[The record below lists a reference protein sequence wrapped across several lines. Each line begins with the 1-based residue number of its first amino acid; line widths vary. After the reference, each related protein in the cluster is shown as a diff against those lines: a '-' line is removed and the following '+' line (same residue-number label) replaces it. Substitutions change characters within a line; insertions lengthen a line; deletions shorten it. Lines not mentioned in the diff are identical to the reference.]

1 MSEDLVYLGF
11 ADEIPE
17 AYCLVPKDHLLVAR
31 WLDDIST

>member
-17 AYCLVPKDHLLVAR
+17 AHYLVSEDHPLIAR
-31 WLDDIST
+31 

>member
-1 MSEDLVYLGF
+1 MLEDLIYLDF

-17 AYCLVPKDHLLVAR
+17 AHYLVPKDHLLVAR

>member
-1 MSEDLVYLGF
+1 MSEDLIYPDF

-17 AYCLVPKDHLLVAR
+17 AHYLVSEDHLLVAR

>member
-1 MSEDLVYLGF
+1 MSEDLVYPGF

-17 AYCLVPKDHLLVAR
+17 AHYLVPEDHPLVAR